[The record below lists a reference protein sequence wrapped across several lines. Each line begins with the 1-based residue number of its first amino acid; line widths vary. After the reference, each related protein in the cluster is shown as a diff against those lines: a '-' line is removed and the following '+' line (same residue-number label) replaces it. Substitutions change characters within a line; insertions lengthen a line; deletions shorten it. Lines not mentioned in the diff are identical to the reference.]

1 MNKGLKQSWAVY
13 MLLLVLAIAPTLLL
27 FFTWKGLTP
36 PQFQERH
43 TEASLL
49 NIKPALYGLG
59 VVGFYSLFIAGDKI
73 YRTFLSIPKQ
83 KVLAA
88 VLLGWALLFFFPL
101 TKANHDFGYLW
112 YIADELPSVHGTPVL
127 FYILVAIGI
136 CVSSSIWQI
145 ETAPFYF
152 LFIIGLFISEIPN
165 KYFFQRYYDS
175 SILIF
180 LIFLDARY
188 DKSDRFQVARIG
200 LLTCLFILYFIV
212 FIIR

>member
-1 MNKGLKQSWAVY
+1 MSKGRKQSRLIYMFLLIVAV
-13 MLLLVLAIAPTLLL
+13 APTLLL
-27 FFTWKGLTP
+27 FFAWKGLTP
-36 PQFQERH
+36 PPFQERH
-43 TEASLL
+43 TQASSL

-59 VVGFYSLFIAGDKI
+59 VLGFYSLFIAGDRI
-73 YRTFLSIPKQ
+73 YRTFLSIRKQ

-88 VLLGWALLFFFPL
+88 VLLGWVLLFFFPL

-127 FYILVAIGI
+127 FYILVAIGV
-136 CVSSSIWQI
+136 CVSSSIWRL
-145 ETAPFYF
+145 ETAPFYL
-152 LFIIGLFISEIPN
+152 LFIIGLFMSEVPN

-180 LIFLDARY
+180 LLFLDARY
-188 DKSDRFQVARIG
+188 NKSDRFQVARIG
-200 LLTCLFILYFIV
+200 LLTCLFIIYFIV

>member
-1 MNKGLKQSWAVY
+1 MLLCLTRQTYLYIVLPVAADIYMNKGLKQSWSVY

-27 FFTWKGLTP
+27 FLNWKGLTP

-49 NIKPALYGLG
+49 NIKPALNGLG

-127 FYILVAIGI
+127 F
-136 CVSSSIWQI
+136 
-145 ETAPFYF
+145 
-152 LFIIGLFISEIPN
+152 
-165 KYFFQRYYDS
+165 
-175 SILIF
+175 
-180 LIFLDARY
+180 
-188 DKSDRFQVARIG
+188 
-200 LLTCLFILYFIV
+200 LYFSCSRYLCKQQHLANRNSAILF
-212 FIIR
+212 FIHYWAVYFRDPK